1 MGVLCWERVQ
11 RALIEATLVETG
23 QRIGPFE
30 LAENIG
36 AARGTVLFKAVR
48 PDGLR
53 EPREVAIRIA
63 DTPVSPSAAEA
74 IRREYDVLRALD
86 DPRIPKIH
94 GFYPGQSALAVS
106 WHDGATL
113 AELIAAA
120 RAGWVEL
127 DTVTALDIAAEIA
140 GALRAAH
147 NIVLQGRPVVHG
159 HLDPSRVRLREDGG
173 LILVGFGV
181 ERPVQWPGYSAPEVI
196 AGDEPGPAADQWSL
210 GAILAE
216 LLLRRRLYEGLP
228 DVAAAARE
236 GAVGPWVSAV
246 ESAHPSL
253 GRLLR
258 KMLAASP
265 EDRLPWDGEVVGAL
279 LAEGRALGQPS
290 ARRAV
295 AAAVL
300 RRRRVAASTPE
311 PSLSPARPEVAPA
324 PAEPATPPPVPVVE
338 IRPPETPS
346 VLRIEVRP
354 APAPT
359 RPDLFLANAMDLD
372 DDDGDGGDP
381 FPDTP
386 TSPDNFVRLSDALF
400 SDKATDPDQQGE
412 SALVRD
418 ADSDSGVSVAR
429 RTSPRS
435 PQRSPLLPAE
445 RAGLALAS
453 VLAIVAILF
462 LLSRLMG

>member
-1 MGVLCWERVQ
+1 MRSPERELH
-11 RALIEATLVETG
+11 ALFEAILVETG

-30 LAENIG
+30 LAEQIG
-36 AARGTVLFKAVR
+36 AARSTALFRALR

-63 DTPVSPSAAEA
+63 EPPVSPAAAESV
-74 IRREYDVLRALD
+74 RREYEVLRALD

-113 AELIAAA
+113 AEVIAAA

-127 DTVTALDIAAEIA
+127 DAVTTLDIAAEIA

-147 NIVLQGRPVVHG
+147 NVVLQGRPVVHG

-173 LILVGFGV
+173 LVLVGFGV
-181 ERPVQWPGYSAPEVI
+181 ERPVQWPGYSAPEII
-196 AGDEPGPAADQWSL
+196 AGDDPGPASDQWSL

-216 LLLRRRLYEGLP
+216 MLLQRRLYEGLP
-228 DVAAAARE
+228 DTAAAARE
-236 GAVGPWVSAV
+236 GTVGPWVTAV

-300 RRRRVAASTPE
+300 RRRQVASSSPE
-311 PSLSPARPEVAPA
+311 PALGPTRDE
-324 PAEPATPPPVPVVE
+324 PAERREPPPAVSAVQITPTETPP
-338 IRPPETPS
+338 

-354 APAPT
+354 AVPQQRARLYDDEEVPVDEED
-359 RPDLFLANAMDLD
+359 DL
-372 DDDGDGGDP
+372 GDP

-386 TSPDNFVRLSDALF
+386 TSPDNFSHLSDVLF
-400 SDKATDPDQQGE
+400 SDQTTDPDQRDE
-412 SALVRD
+412 SAVVRE
-418 ADSDSGVSVAR
+418 ADSDSGLNPAR
-429 RTSPRS
+429 RTAPKGQK
-435 PQRSPLLPAE
+435 PSPLLPAE

-453 VLAIVAILF
+453 VLAIVAIIF